1 MTADAQTLPGSAN
14 RNCLLSVADLYR
26 ADQAAVEHGVSSR
39 ALMENAGAAV
49 SRAIFQTWSRRRTLV
64 LCGPGNN
71 GGDGYVIAR
80 HLSEAGWPVEVAA
93 LGQMAK
99 LPPDAAWHAGLWEGD
114 IQPLGEANPADAA
127 LVVDALFG
135 AGLSRPLEGEV
146 AKLVLHLNRLHRP
159 VVCVD
164 VPSGIAGDSG
174 QPVGSV
180 AVRGSLTVTFFRK
193 KPAHLL
199 FPGRGHCGEVRLANI
214 GIPEKVLERFS
225 PRLWENGP
233 ELWLESWPWRQPEG
247 HKYQAGHTLLLGGEA
262 MTGAVR
268 LAARGALRIGS
279 GLVSIAAPRGAGL
292 VYRSDSPSL
301 IVRDCDDTQELCD
314 LMEDGRFTAAAVGP
328 GLGMAPQSR
337 QQIEALLETSWPLVL
352 DADALTSFS
361 EKPEALFDL
370 CSSRVVLTPHDGEFR
385 RLFADPGGSRV
396 ARARQAAETAGAVV
410 LLKGPDTVVAA
421 PDGRAVVNGNAP
433 PELATAGSG
442 DVLTGLIAGL
452 LAQGMPAF
460 QAAAAAV
467 WVHAEAA
474 QEVGAGLISEDIPS
488 KIPEILNL
496 LRSRHRKLTISQR
509 FEAEC

>member
-1 MTADAQTLPGSAN
+1 MLPSSAMC
-14 RNCLLSVADLYR
+14 NCLLSVAELYR
-26 ADQAAVEHGVSSR
+26 ADQAAVQCGVSSR
-39 ALMENAGAAV
+39 ELMENAGAAV
-49 SRAIFQTWSRRRTLV
+49 SRAIFENWSPRRTLV

-80 HLSEAGWPVEVAA
+80 HLAAAGWPVQVAA
-93 LGQMAK
+93 LGQAGK

-114 IQPLGEANPADAA
+114 VQPLGEADPAEADI
-127 LVVDALFG
+127 VVDALFG

-146 AKLVLHLNRLHRP
+146 ANLVLRVNRLDRP

-174 QPVGSV
+174 QAVGSV

-199 FPGRGHCGEVRLANI
+199 FPGRGHCGKVRLADI
-214 GIPEKVLERFS
+214 GIPEKVLERFA

-233 ELWLESWPWRQPEG
+233 ELWLENWPWRQPED
-247 HKYQAGHTLLLGGEA
+247 HKYHAGHTLLLGGEA

-268 LAARGALRIGS
+268 LAARGTLRIGS

-301 IVRDCDDTQELCD
+301 IVRDCDDTQELRG
-314 LMEDGRFTAAAVGP
+314 LLEAGRFTAAAAGP
-328 GLGMAPQSR
+328 GLGMTPQSR
-337 QQIEALLETSWPLVL
+337 QQIEVLLETGWPLVL

-361 EKPEALFDL
+361 EEPRGLFDL

-396 ARARQAAETAGAVV
+396 ARARQAAETSGAVV

-433 PELATAGSG
+433 AELATAGSG
-442 DVLTGLIAGL
+442 DVLTGMIAGL

-460 QAAAAAV
+460 QAAAAAI

-474 QEVGAGLISEDIPS
+474 QSVGSGLISEDIPFR
-488 KIPEILNL
+488 IPQVLNL
-496 LRSRHRKLTISQR
+496 LRNRNRKLTNSQR
-509 FEAEC
+509 FEEEC